1 MCLAQQ
7 RRERRRALYEQVWD
21 LREKGELQTSI
32 AQQLGISE
40 RTVRRYLHRATF
52 PERQER
58 RDRDRGLLDPYRD
71 YLLQLWNSGCHS
83 SKLLF
88 EQLQAHQGYQG
99 GYRTLQRYLQR
110 MRSSLGLPPRR
121 GHQKPISARFTD
133 SNKPPLTARRVV
145 SLVMRRRENRES
157 EDEEVLAKLKARQ
170 AQLSSA
176 ISLARDFAEIIRN
189 LASEQLDAWIQK
201 AIHSQS
207 SPLAHFALGLTEDYQ
222 AIQAGVTLP

>member
-1 MCLAQQ
+1 M
-7 RRERRRALYEQVWD
+7 
-21 LREKGELQTSI
+21 
-32 AQQLGISE
+32 
-40 RTVRRYLHRATF
+40 RRYLHRATF
-52 PERQER
+52 PEPQRR
-58 RDRDRGLLDPYRD
+58 RDRGRGLLDPYKD

-88 EQLQAHQGYQG
+88 EQLQAQGYQG

-121 GHQKPISARFTD
+121 GHQKTISARFTEL
-133 SNKPPLTARRVV
+133 KQPPLTARRVA
-145 SLVMRRRENRES
+145 SLVMRQSENREP

-176 ISLARDFAEIIRN
+176 ISLARDFAEIVRN
-189 LASEQLDAWIQK
+189 LASEQLDAWIQR

-222 AIQAGVTLP
+222 AVQAGVTLPWSNGQVEGQINRLKMLKRQMYGRAQLDLLSQRFLLAG

>member
-1 MCLAQQ
+1 MQNLAQALEKVLGDHSQDLKAVEQAMLQGFQVSMQ
-7 RRERRRALYEQVWD
+7 RFA
-21 LREKGELQTSI
+21 
-32 AQQLGISE
+32 
-40 RTVRRYLHRATF
+40 
-52 PERQER
+52 
-58 RDRDRGLLDPYRD
+58 
-71 YLLQLWNSGCHS
+71 

-189 LASEQLDAWIQK
+189 LASEQLDAWIQR